1 MHKSVGS
8 TPPATLH
15 VNLYNNLRQ
24 QMEQALCTGRE
35 IVELGR
41 ILRHYPGAG
50 MREDLKRE
58 RACGSRYDDRVRDVH
73 VRSAFGG
80 GCLLLLCLLML
91 TGVGSSS
98 AQASVGN
105 SSYEYS
111 QSCESPTEPPTQACP
126 ACQRLEYL
134 EDGQQRSCREDIRQ
148 RSCIRGTL
156 SLTTVCN
163 TTYRSYPTGCPS
175 SVRQTSCS
183 SPQRLARCSVIKV
196 NPGGMNGPLDNIT
209 CITPFQCPVPT
220 LPPNSALSA
229 PLTPDKTG
237 ARISLGTKMS

>member
-8 TPPATLH
+8 SPPATSH

-24 QMEQALCTGRE
+24 QKEQALCTDRE
-35 IVELGR
+35 IVELER
-41 ILRHYPGAG
+41 ILRTRHHPGAG
-50 MREDLKRE
+50 MREDLKCE
-58 RACGSRYDDRVRDVH
+58 RACGSRYDDRVRGVQ
-73 VRSAFGG
+73 VRSAVGG

-105 SSYEYS
+105 SSYKYS

-126 ACQRLEYL
+126 ACQRLQDL
-134 EDGQQRSCREDIRQ
+134 CMEDIRQ

-163 TTYRSYPTGCPS
+163 TTYRSFPTGCPS

-196 NPGGMNGPLDNIT
+196 NLGGSNGPLDNIT

-237 ARISLGTKMS
+237 AKISLRTKMSHFRY

>member
-1 MHKSVGS
+1 M
-8 TPPATLH
+8 
-15 VNLYNNLRQ
+15 
-24 QMEQALCTGRE
+24 
-35 IVELGR
+35 
-41 ILRHYPGAG
+41 
-50 MREDLKRE
+50 
-58 RACGSRYDDRVRDVH
+58 
-73 VRSAFGG
+73 
-80 GCLLLLCLLML
+80 LLCLLML

-105 SSYEYS
+105 SSYKYS
-111 QSCESPTEPPTQACP
+111 QLCESPTEPPTQACP
-126 ACQRLEYL
+126 ACQRLQPL
-134 EDGQQRSCREDIRQ
+134 CMEDIRQ